1 MHDER
6 VDIATGEIVEDDTRV
21 PNTLRR
27 VDEDTRAVPRQ
38 SRDIAGIIAMVED
51 GQFNLDVS
59 EDARELVQT
68 MEAHAHANK
77 GVAKGKITLTLDLQ
91 LANGIFVVVGGHTVK
106 KPVAKRLG
114 TPLFAREDGALGLN
128 PAGQYRSL
136 GHQGTLRDTVI
147 QQPVKDI

>member
-1 MHDER
+1 MTDR
-6 VDIATGEIVEDDTRV
+6 IDAATGEIIDDSAHV
-21 PNTLRR
+21 PGTLRR
-27 VDEDTRAVPRQ
+27 VDQDTRAVPRQ

-59 EDARELVQT
+59 EDCRDLVQT
-68 MEAHAHANK
+68 MEAHAHNNK
-77 GVAKGKITLTLDLQ
+77 GVAKGKITLTLDLS
-91 LANGIFVVVGGHTVK
+91 LANGIFVVVGGHTIK

-136 GHQGTLRDTVI
+136 GHQRDLGEVI
-147 QQPVKDI
+147 EQPETRDI

>member
-1 MHDER
+1 MHDS
-6 VDIATGEIVEDDTRV
+6 VTGEIIDDDTPV
-21 PNTLRR
+21 PGTLRR
-27 VDEDTRAVPRQ
+27 VEEDTRAVPRQ

-59 EDARELVQT
+59 EDARELVQA

-77 GVAKGKITLTLDLQ
+77 GVAKGKISLTLDLS
-91 LANGIFVVVGGHTVK
+91 LANGIFVVVGGHTIK

-147 QQPVKDI
+147 EQPTRDV